1 MGVIVTEKLMRALG
15 TVVLTCIAVVVLAPL
30 VWCVLPLLLLM
41 ALLVWMVAQL
51 MGYSKFR
58 GF

>member
-1 MGVIVTEKLMRALG
+1 MRALG